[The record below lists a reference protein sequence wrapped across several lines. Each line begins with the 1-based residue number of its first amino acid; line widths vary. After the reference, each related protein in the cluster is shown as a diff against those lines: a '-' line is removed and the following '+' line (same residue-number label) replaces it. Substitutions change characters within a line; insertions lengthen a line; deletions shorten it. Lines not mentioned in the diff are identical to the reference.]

1 MEKCSVE
8 SKPSPVSLHPLKLKC
23 KATQSCASPLRAL
36 HRVAGV
42 GKRALGYCLAS
53 RMAALDS
60 LDLKDSDGMVQYT
73 RT

>member
-1 MEKCSVE
+1 MTV
-8 SKPSPVSLHPLKLKC
+8 PAPPPHSPPISTP
-23 KATQSCASPLRAL
+23 RAL

-60 LDLKDSDGMVQYT
+60 LDLRDSDGMVQHT
-73 RT
+73 HTCNNQFSQSDIT